1 MVLMVN
7 FTMMGSE
14 IKYPVFIGMFVAML
28 VFSPLN
34 VNAQQDV
41 PIPTVLPDSPFY
53 NFKLLI
59 ENIQEAF
66 TLQEDRKAELLL
78 KHAGERDIEARA
90 LEAQGKLIPLERL
103 KQIQADKIMKAEQII
118 IRLEQINAQIV
129 ETQQQREERQKILQA
144 KSEAERIQI
153 IQKIE
158 DRKDLPSF
166 IEPTTDRPSLI
177 EPTIIGG
184 KIVLRAETPVE
195 IIPVEDIKDTD
206 DISVILQKLRDRL
219 TNSFTSS
226 EITEIRADFQELQA
240 ETDLERKRLLADR
253 LDEEVNNTVISITCF
268 GRVDTFALSV
278 APDPVIELQ
287 EQCPILR
294 PIPDDQLRRLAN
306 SVG

>member
-7 FTMMGSE
+7 FTMMESE

-34 VNAQQDV
+34 VNAQEDV
-41 PIPTVLPDSPFY
+41 PIPTVLPDNPFY

-59 ENIQEAF
+59 ENIQE
-66 TLQEDRKAELLL
+66 TLTVQEDRKAELLL

-129 ETQQQREERQKILQA
+129 ETQQEREERQKILQA
-144 KSEAERIQI
+144 QSEAERIQI

-158 DRKDLPSF
+158 ERKTLPDF
-166 IEPTTDRPSLI
+166 IEPITNRPSLI

-184 KIVLRAETPVE
+184 KIVQRAEKPIE

-206 DISVILQKLRDRL
+206 EVSVILQKLRDRL

-253 LDEEVNNTVISITCF
+253 LDEEVNNTVVSITCF

-278 APDPVIELQ
+278 ATDPVIELQ

-294 PIPDDQLRRLAN
+294 PIPDDQLRILAN